1 MDLKVAL
8 LEVKYRLGYPTVAV
22 FTQDTVIEH
31 FLKRAITDLS
41 NKAFKETMVQ
51 LEPKPYY
58 QFNPELVAYVVDVIP
73 YDPAKISSRDV
84 YNADEFTL
92 AELQLFSQGDISS
105 PLSIL
110 RFKEQFKY
118 WLGNNFDWHYDQTS
132 GRLYLTGTPE
142 SATSICVFTKEYFNA
157 SNLPSYMDDWV
168 ISRALAYT
176 KQSEGKIR
184 SKYSETIPGAP
195 TDGDTLVQ
203 EGNEELQKSDESI
216 GQFVSYDFGYRW

>member
-1 MDLKVAL
+1 M
-8 LEVKYRLGYPTVAV
+8 
-22 FTQDTVIEH
+22 
-31 FLKRAITDLS
+31 
-41 NKAFKETMVQ
+41 
-51 LEPKPYY
+51 
-58 QFNPELVAYVVDVIP
+58 
-73 YDPAKISSRDV
+73 
-84 YNADEFTL
+84 
-92 AELQLFSQGDISS
+92 
-105 PLSIL
+105 
-110 RFKEQFKY
+110 
-118 WLGNNFDWHYDQTS
+118 
-132 GRLYLTGTPE
+132 YLTGTPE